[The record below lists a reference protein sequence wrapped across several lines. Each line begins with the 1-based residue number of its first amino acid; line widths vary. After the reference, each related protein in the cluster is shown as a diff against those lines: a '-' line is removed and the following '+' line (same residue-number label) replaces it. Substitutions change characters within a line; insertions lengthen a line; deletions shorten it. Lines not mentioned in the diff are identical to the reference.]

1 MANKQPTT
9 ELNGDLDLFGDGSV
23 YIHRGFARAWKP
35 NAPIRLDWSEGE
47 GASLS
52 RLGYFGGAG

>member
-1 MANKQPTT
+1 LTCLAMVASTSTAVSHAP
-9 ELNGDLDLFGDGSV
+9 GSQ
-23 YIHRGFARAWKP
+23 I
-35 NAPIRLDWSEGE
+35 APIRLDWSAGE